1 MTIKPGKVNA
11 GQGNDVGSQPH
22 FVFTAPRSWA
32 LPRAMLA
39 DRRAGATLGEMQ
51 VMSQMLK
58 NQLLQRQIRYHSSRR
73 FRAPGLRPLDLIV
86 SSAHRTLGATITAR
100 LSRANVADRVSDIL
114 ILRDQT
120 STWRSFATISSGL
133 CHFLAIAVLLHDRL

>member
-1 MTIKPGKVNA
+1 MPGKV
-11 GQGNDVGSQPH
+11 NDVGSQPH

-32 LPRAMLA
+32 LSRAMLA

-51 VMSQMLK
+51 VMSEMLK
-58 NQLLQRQIRYHSSRR
+58 NQLLERQIRYHSSRR
-73 FRAPGLRPLDLIV
+73 FRSPGLRPLDLIV
-86 SSAHRTLGATITAR
+86 SSAHRTLGATITAH